1 MKGKIV
7 SLKVEKTIKEAM
19 EIIFG
24 DLKDSTPPLTFENYI
39 IIKKASVTNS
49 VDCMH
54 ILKVMGHR
62 DYEIKT
68 KIYEYESRICMHKHD
83 SK

>member
-1 MKGKIV
+1 MKGRII
-7 SLKVEKTIKEAM
+7 SLKVEKTVRESLESIY
-19 EIIFG
+19 G

-39 IIKKASVTNS
+39 VIKKASTAND
-49 VDCMH
+49 VDHMH

-62 DYEIKT
+62 DYEIET
-68 KIYEYESRICMHKHD
+68 KIEEYESRICMHKHD